1 MNKAAV
7 LGVIRHLLTFGGGMG
22 VSAGYLVESDLTG
35 AVSAIITL
43 AGILWSVVDKLLRE
57 EGG

>member
-7 LGVIRHLLTFGGGMG
+7 LGIIRHMLTFGGGAG
-22 VSAGYLVESDLTG
+22 VSAGYLAESDLTA

-43 AGILWSVVDKLLRE
+43 AGILWSVVDKLLQE